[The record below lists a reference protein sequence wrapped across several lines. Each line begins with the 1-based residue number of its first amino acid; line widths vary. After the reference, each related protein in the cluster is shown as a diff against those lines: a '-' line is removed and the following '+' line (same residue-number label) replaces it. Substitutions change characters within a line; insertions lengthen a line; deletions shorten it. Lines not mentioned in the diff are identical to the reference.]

1 MFVSHLEKPASYYE
15 LLEITPGA
23 SDEEVKR
30 AYRQQAL
37 KFHPDRPG
45 LQDRR
50 AAELR
55 FRQVNEAYA
64 QLKTHERR
72 TAYNTVLAANTNTGR
87 SPSFWA
93 QVANIFVNQK
103 SVKSRS

>member
-1 MFVSHLEKPASYYE
+1 MLTARLEKPASYYE
-15 LLEITPGA
+15 LLEISPDA
-23 SDEEVKR
+23 SDEDVKR

-50 AAELR
+50 DAELR
-55 FRQVNEAYA
+55 FRLINEAYA
-64 QLKTHERR
+64 QLKTRERR
-72 TAYNTVLAANTNTGR
+72 TAYNSALAANDRPERG
-87 SPSFWA
+87 SSFWA
-93 QVANIFVNQK
+93 QVADIFVNQK